1 MKHRRWMDLL
11 IAIVL
16 VVGLCLIVAAC
27 DEAGAGGDSGTLHV
41 TVTGGDTTDDVM
53 FFGVVPA
60 GTEVSDATVVAF
72 CEDQTFAA
80 DGATTTTD
88 SVIAISDEDTDPDT
102 IWYGTG
108 GTTYDV
114 YVFVDLGANGGSN
127 NGPNTGDKIYT
138 TQYTQDGNAA
148 ISAVY
153 PGEFEDFT
161 E

>member
-1 MKHRRWMDLL
+1 MKHRRFMSVVRVLLTAAAVCLL
-11 IAIVL
+11 IV
-16 VVGLCLIVAAC
+16 AC
-27 DEAGAGGDSGTLHV
+27 DEAGAGGDSGTLQV

-60 GTEVSDATVVAF
+60 GTEVSDSTVVAF
-72 CEDQTFAA
+72 CEDQTFAV
-80 DGATTTTD
+80 DGSTTSTG

-127 NGPNTGDKIYT
+127 NGPNTGDKIYS
-138 TQYTQDGNAA
+138 TQYTQDGNAT

-153 PGEFEDFT
+153 PGDFEDFT